1 MSGCLSFRAQETQPV
16 NISFPLRSNPVTRES
31 DCYCSVTGS
40 RLTLCNPMDC
50 GMPVFP
56 TLHYISRC
64 LLKCISTET
73 VIPSNHLILCR
84 PLLLLPSVFPSIR
97 VLGLNKF
104 QLCWVSTDSRWSSS
118 YPALTAGLIV
128 SELGWTA
135 VPKAHQGTS
144 LTSELPPL
152 DSWKFLLVR

>member
-1 MSGCLSFRAQETQPV
+1 MQVRKQQLELDMEQQ
-16 NISFPLRSNPVTRES
+16 
-31 DCYCSVTGS
+31 TGS
-40 RLTLCNPMDC
+40 M
-50 GMPVFP
+50 
-56 TLHYISRC
+56 
-64 LLKCISTET
+64 
-73 VIPSNHLILCR
+73 PSNHLILCR